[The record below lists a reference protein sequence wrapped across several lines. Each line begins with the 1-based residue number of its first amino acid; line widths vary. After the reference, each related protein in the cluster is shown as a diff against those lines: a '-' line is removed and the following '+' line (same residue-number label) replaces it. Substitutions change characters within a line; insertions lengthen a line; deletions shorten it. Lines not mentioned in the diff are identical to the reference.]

1 MRRVRA
7 LIGVATAAALTIG
20 LAACNGGSNSAEDN
34 RIDVWIGFTDYR
46 LDWAKERAVEFVE
59 KHPEYTVNVEGY
71 DSYEVLFDAL
81 TAASQQG
88 DPPTIVQNFE
98 AATQESR
105 DAVNADGERL
115 FIPVEEA
122 IDGRDEILGEPVV
135 LNDIVDAAR
144 NYYTVDGQFSSMPWN
159 TSTPVFYS
167 NSTYLEEAGIE
178 EPPATWEDLRD
189 ACDKIMKL
197 DDGPKNCVSWPNHAW
212 FPEQVLAEQG
222 GLLADQSNGRDGRA
236 ENIDL
241 TSPEWLSFIEY
252 WQEMYDEGYYYYSGV
267 QEDWD
272 GPKNA
277 FGGQEVAFLMT
288 SSGDATAVVSE
299 AEQVGFGVDV
309 TRYPVFAD
317 APYSG
322 NLIGGATLWLVDG
335 LGESTQDGAL
345 AFMQYL
351 NNPENAAD
359 WHRTTGYIPI
369 TNSAVELLDEEGWYD
384 ENPYQRVAT
393 DQLAL
398 SDGSPAAAGV
408 LLGSFV
414 AIRAQVTQAV
424 EDILTTGADPAE
436 RFAEA
441 EASAQS
447 LLDDYNLL
455 YTE

>member
-1 MRRVRA
+1 MRRGRA
-7 LIGVATAAALTIG
+7 IFSAATAAVLVAG
-20 LAACNGGSNSAEDN
+20 LAACGGGSDAADEN

-46 LDWAKERAVEFVE
+46 LDWAKERAAEFVE

-115 FIPVEEA
+115 FVPLEEA

-135 LNDIVDAAR
+135 LDDIVDAAR
-144 NYYTVDGQFSSMPWN
+144 GYYTIEGEFSSMPWN
-159 TSTPVFYS
+159 TSTPVFYA
-167 NSTYLEEAGIE
+167 NSTYMEDAGIE
-178 EPPATWEDLRD
+178 EPPATWEDLNA
-189 ACDKIMKL
+189 ACEKVMEL
-197 DDGPKNCVSWPNHAW
+197 DDGPKHCISWPNHAW

-222 GLLADQSNGRDGRA
+222 GLLADQNNGRDGRA
-236 ENIDL
+236 ENVDL
-241 TSPEWLSFIEY
+241 TSPEWLAFIDY
-252 WQEMYDEGYYYYSGV
+252 WKQLSDDGYYYYSGV

-277 FGGQEVAFLMT
+277 FGGQEVAFLLT
-288 SSGDATAVVSE
+288 SSGDATAVVGE
-299 AEQVGFGVDV
+299 AADTGFDV
-309 TRYPVFAD
+309 EVSRYPFFAD
-317 APYSG
+317 APYAG
-322 NLIGGATLWLVDG
+322 NIIGGATLWLVDG
-335 LGESTQDGAL
+335 LPETTQDGAL
-345 AFMQYL
+345 AFMQFL

-359 WHRTTGYIPI
+359 WHKTTGYIPI
-369 TNSAVELLDEEGWYD
+369 TNSAVELLEDEGWYD
-384 ENPYQRVAT
+384 ENPYQKVAT

-398 SDGSPAAAGV
+398 SDGSPAASGV

-414 AIRAQVTQAV
+414 AIRAEVTQAV

-436 RFAEA
+436 RFAQ
-441 EASAQS
+441 AQENAQA
-447 LLDDYNLL
+447 LLDEYNLL